1 MRMLI
6 SATAA
11 ALFVVVGPALAAGP
25 AHWPAWRGPDGT
37 GVGDA
42 TGIPDEWSATK
53 NVRWKVAIDGHGMA
67 TPIIW
72 GDRIFLLTAV
82 DTAPKSA
89 PNAAPDPQRPR
100 GQGQGRG
107 RRGGRRG
114 GRGGRRGPPPTLHKF
129 VVLCLDRETGRKVWE
144 QTAVEQ
150 LPHEGFHPQFGSFA
164 SGSPATDGEHLF
176 VNFGSRGVYA
186 YDMDGN
192 LAWKTDLAKMSTR
205 NAFGEGVSPVVY
217 GDKLVIQHDHEGA
230 SYITVLDKKTGRE
243 IWKTARD
250 VRSTWSTPAVVA
262 VNGQPQV
269 IALGSPDVISYDLAT
284 GKERWRCG
292 GMTQNPIPTVV
303 VGHGMVYAMTGYRG
317 NALRAIRLGYTGDLT
332 NNTKA
337 IAWSLERG
345 TPYVPSPLLY
355 GDELY
360 LLRDRGTIG
369 CYDAKTGKPHYEE
382 TRIPGLNNAR
392 FHTSPVG
399 AGDRI
404 YCLSMDGTCAVLKR
418 GKKLE
423 VVAINKIDE
432 EFSASP
438 AVAAGDLFLR
448 GDKHLYCIGTN

>member
-1 MRMLI
+1 MRRIVAM
-6 SATAA
+6 AA
-11 ALFVVVGPALAAGP
+11 VLFVGIGPALAAGP

-72 GDRIFLLTAV
+72 GDKVFVLTAIRT
-82 DTAPKSA
+82 DKTGTP
-89 PNAAPDPQRPR
+89 AAVAE
-100 GQGQGRG
+100 
-107 RRGGRRG
+107 
-114 GRGGRRGPPPTLHKF
+114 PTKVHKF
-129 VVLCLDRETGRKVWE
+129 TVLCFDRKTGRTLWE

-150 LPHEGFHPQFGSFA
+150 LPHEGFNRDFGSFA
-164 SGSPATDGEHLF
+164 SGSPVTDGEHLF

-192 LAWKTDLAKMSTR
+192 LAWKTDLARMSTR

-284 GKERWRCG
+284 GEERWRCG
-292 GMTQNPIPTVV
+292 GMTSNPIPTVV
-303 VGHGMVYAMTGYRG
+303 TGHGMVYAMTGYRG

-332 NNTKA
+332 NNTQA

-360 LLRDRGTIG
+360 LLRVRGTIA
-369 CYDAKTGKPHYEE
+369 CYDAKTGKRHYND
-382 TRIPGLNNAR
+382 TRIPGLNGTR

-423 VVAINKIDE
+423 VVATNKIDE